1 MLLPYG
7 LQTNGVPNANLYL
20 IDVQAVLVS
29 VVALALAN
37 LQLAA
42 AAPQQLAAGEAAS
55 VLSADGQ
62 GRPGDV
68 FSPTCGSQ
76 GMSVCS
82 DACITMGEY
91 T

>member
-1 MLLPYG
+1 MVCRQRVCPSQFLL
-7 LQTNGVPNANLYL
+7 A
-20 IDVQAVLVS
+20 VQAVLVL
-29 VVALALAN
+29 VVALASVN
-37 LQLAA
+37 LHVAA
-42 AAPQQLAAGEAAS
+42 AAPQQLAAGEAAL

-82 DACITMGEY
+82 DACITLGEY
-91 T
+91 K